1 MKLSTWHL
9 RTGSVVAAW
18 LVALVVV
25 AAAHEQIP
33 QSPWLLV
40 HLLGLGAATNAILI
54 WSWYFTEAMLK
65 LGRDQGRRTQTA
77 RLVGL
82 NAGAVTVVAGV
93 LTDAW
98 PITAAGAT
106 VVGVVAL
113 WHGVAMA
120 HRLRHALPS
129 RFGPMVRF
137 YAAAGLMLPVGAGLG
152 AAMAWGRLPGD
163 WYSRFIVAHAMLN
176 VLGWIG
182 LTVLGTLVTLW
193 ATILRTR
200 IGSGVEDAA
209 KRGLPALVAALA
221 VAVGGALGGLAWLA
235 AAGVAAYTAAV
246 GYVLWPHVDEAR
258 RKKPIH
264 FPPLSVLSGAA
275 WLAGSLVALTVGLA
289 VAAARGGPAV
299 WSSAED
305 ALRGVVPA
313 LVAGFLAQVLLGA
326 LSYLMPV
333 VLGSRPSA
341 TQQATK
347 ALDTLAVARVT
358 MVNAALLLAVLP
370 TPTRVQQFSWI
381 VVVAGLAVFVLLLVR
396 AWVVARRAGS
406 GPMTP
411 PDRGARVDPYQGRRL
426 GHALAGLGVAVLVAA
441 AGVAVDPAA
450 AGLDSG
456 ASAQAAGTPAVSTGE
471 TTTVSLHV
479 QGMRFVDADGRTLG
493 AGTPIEV
500 PRGDNL
506 VIELTNTGDQRHDLV
521 LANGARS
528 PRLAVGQSA
537 RIEAGVIDG
546 DVDGWCDIA
555 GHRQMGMVL
564 RIDAVGGDGAGE
576 DGAAGDAAESG
587 TGPGGMVHGGMQ
599 GHGQSGEESGTAA
612 VPSLPDLLA
621 DPGPGFRARDAALAP
636 ASDETVHRLTL
647 NVTDEKIEV
656 APGFTQT
663 LWPYGI
669 DGQAGTVPGPVLRGK
684 VGDTFEI
691 TLHNSATMDHSI
703 DFHAGTLAPDRP
715 MRSIAPGESLTY
727 TFTAT
732 KSGIWLYH
740 CSTMPMSL
748 HIANGMFGAV
758 IIDPPD
764 LPPVDREYVLVQSE
778 EYLGADGS
786 IADQAK
792 INAENPDLVV
802 FNGYPNQYDHDPLT
816 AKVGER
822 VRIWV
827 LAAGPNDGTTFHV
840 IGGQFDT
847 VWKEGAYLLRPG
859 NSSQGGSQALDL
871 GPAQGGFVELVFPE
885 AGHYPFVDHA
895 MVDAERGAHG
905 IVRVTD

>member
-18 LVALVVV
+18 LVALAVV

-65 LGRDQGRRTQTA
+65 MGRDQGRRTQTA
-77 RLVGL
+77 RLAGL

-93 LTDAW
+93 LTDTWQA
-98 PITAAGAT
+98 TAAGAS

-113 WHGVAMA
+113 WHGAAMA

-137 YAAAGLMLPVGAGLG
+137 YAAAGLMLPIGAGLG

-209 KRGLPALVAALA
+209 KRGLPALIAALA
-221 VAVGGALGGLAWLA
+221 VAVGGALGGLAWLT

-246 GYVLWPHVDEAR
+246 GYVLWPHLDEAR
-258 RKKPIH
+258 RKKPLH
-264 FPPLSVLSGAA
+264 FPPLSVLAGVA
-275 WLAGSLVALTVGLA
+275 WLAGSLVTLTVGMA
-289 VAAARGGPAV
+289 VAASHSGPAA

-305 ALRGVVPA
+305 TLRGIVPA

-347 ALDTLAVARVT
+347 VLDTLAVARIA

-370 TPTRVQQFSWI
+370 TPPRVQQFSWI
-381 VVVAGLAVFVLLLVR
+381 VVVVGLAAFIPLLVR
-396 AWVVARRAGS
+396 AWVMARRAGS

-411 PDRGARVDPYQGRRL
+411 PDRRARVDHYQGRRL
-426 GHALAGLGVAVLVAA
+426 GHALAGLAVAVLVAA

-456 ASAQAAGTPAVSTGE
+456 AAAQAAGPDGRSTGE
-471 TTTVSLHV
+471 TTTVALHV
-479 QGMRFVDADGRTLG
+479 QGMRFVGADGRTLG

-506 VIELTNTGDQRHDLV
+506 IIELTNTGDQRHDLV

-537 RIEAGVIDG
+537 RIDAGVIDG

-564 RIDAVGGDGAGE
+564 RIDAVGADESEPATGP
-576 DGAAGDAAESG
+576 DAARAG
-587 TGPGGMVHGGMQ
+587 GAPVPG
-599 GHGQSGEESGTAA
+599 
-612 VPSLPDLLA
+612 LPELLA
-621 DPGPGFRARDAALAP
+621 DPGPGFRARDASVAP
-636 ASDETVHRLTL
+636 AVESPGAGPTVHRVTL
-647 NVTDEKIEV
+647 DVRDEKIQV

-691 TLHNSATMDHSI
+691 TLRNDATMDHSI
-703 DFHAGTLAPDRP
+703 DFHAGSLAPDGP

-758 IIDPPD
+758 VIDPPD
-764 LPPVDREYVLVQSE
+764 LPPVDEEYVLVQSE
-778 EYLGADGS
+778 EYLGADGA

-792 INAENPDLVV
+792 INAERPDLVV

-816 AKVGER
+816 AKAGER

-859 NSSQGGSQALDL
+859 NPSKGGSQALDL
-871 GPAQGGFVELVFPE
+871 GPAQGGFVELTFPE
-885 AGHYPFVDHA
+885 AGHYPFVDHS

-905 IVRVTD
+905 IFRVTD